1 MFSSDRQTGVLSTYN
16 YTDDVDLY
24 EKLAEWEA
32 FYNCHRPHSAHGGK
46 TPYEV
51 LKTKLGI

>member
-1 MFSSDRQTGVLSTYN
+1 MSMVKQ
-16 YTDDVDLY
+16 
-24 EKLAEWEA
+24 EA
-32 FYNCHRPHSAHGGK
+32 VYIYNCHRPHSAHGGK